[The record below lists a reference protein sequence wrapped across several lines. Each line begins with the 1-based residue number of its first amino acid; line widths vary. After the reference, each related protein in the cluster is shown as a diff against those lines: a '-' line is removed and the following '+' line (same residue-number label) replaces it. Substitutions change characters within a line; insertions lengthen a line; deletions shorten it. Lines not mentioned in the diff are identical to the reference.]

1 MFHLPPGTKVQQ
13 VVPKNAFDNYTNS
26 KQKKAL
32 ADKVLRIT
40 CTNNISFDTVNLQ
53 GKEIKEIQIL
63 KIELK
68 EKLFIKEILSIIDK
82 AIPYP
87 IIFWIEFQ
95 DEFYISAAAKHPNP
109 KDENQAVIDY
119 VFSTEWRSIAENS
132 YQIILKNNIDW
143 VFKNFCEQLNNNQV
157 TTKTLMELV
166 STQKEREDLHKKIAR
181 LQAEISKCRQFNKKV
196 ELNIKLKALEEK
208 RKML

>member
-1 MFHLPPGTKVQQ
+1 MFHLPPSTKVQK

-26 KQKKAL
+26 KQKKAF
-32 ADKVLRIT
+32 ADNVLRIT
-40 CTNNISFDTVNLQ
+40 WANKIATDTVNLQ
-53 GKEIKEIQIL
+53 RNDIQEIQVF

-95 DEFYISAAAKHPNP
+95 DEFYISTAAKHPNP

-119 VFSTEWRSIAENS
+119 VFTTDWKLKEENP
-132 YQIILKNNIDW
+132 YQISLKNNIDW
-143 VFKNFCEQLNNNQV
+143 VFKNFCEQLKDNQV
-157 TTKTLMELV
+157 KTKTLTELV
-166 STQKEREDLHKKIAR
+166 STHKEKENLDKKITR
-181 LQAEISKCRQFNKKV
+181 LQSEIYKCRQFNKKV

-208 RKML
+208 REL